1 MSKIK
6 FSGTAKRLTGGIAA
20 VVILA
25 VCLTVT
31 TFALVYAAVS
41 VENNIFRTGQVK
53 LNLNDGVPVIQEHE
67 FLFEP
72 GMTVK
77 KRLFH

>member
-31 TFALVYAAVS
+31 TFALVYSA
-41 VENNIFRTGQVK
+41 
-53 LNLNDGVPVIQEHE
+53 
-67 FLFEP
+67 P
-72 GMTVK
+72 G
-77 KRLFH
+77 R

>member
-53 LNLNDGVPVIQEHE
+53 AEPERRCSCYTGARIPV
-67 FLFEP
+67 
-72 GMTVK
+72 
-77 KRLFH
+77 